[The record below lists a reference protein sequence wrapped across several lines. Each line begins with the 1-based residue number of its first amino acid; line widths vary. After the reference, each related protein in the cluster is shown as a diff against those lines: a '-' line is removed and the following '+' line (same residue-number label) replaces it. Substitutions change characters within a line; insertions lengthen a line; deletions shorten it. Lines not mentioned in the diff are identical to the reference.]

1 MKRVCFILFRLLFA
15 LGLIML
21 GIKGLSEVYISKGTI
36 INTVEK
42 FENKMSSFLNVQL
55 NLGLLKTYP
64 VEIVY
69 FQNICLIYGGFLLIF
84 GLSLSKVFI
93 TNCFLLQFTLINNII
108 LDHSEYSLKHFSY
121 LLAIL
126 GGALSL

>member
-64 VEIVY
+64 VEIIY
-69 FQNICLIYGGFLLIF
+69 FQNICLIYGAFLLIF

-93 TNCFLLQFTLINNII
+93 TNCFILQFILINNII

-126 GGALSL
+126 GGPLSL